1 MGKEEVREFLNHLA
15 VSENVSAYT
24 QNQALCAIVFLY
36 KHALKNGAFL
46 KIITGYRLRSA
57 GLLSIFH

>member
-36 KHALKNGAFL
+36 KHALVLKNNN
-46 KIITGYRLRSA
+46 RLPLA
-57 GLLSIFH
+57 